1 MQSGSEVTQ
10 KYGLMFIFL
19 RVVNAYNSRK
29 KTCLMNHLFVLLNP
43 FSKDIHDVALSVEL
57 LRSNKT
63 VQLKRTI

>member
-1 MQSGSEVTQ
+1 
-10 KYGLMFIFL
+10 MFIFL